1 MERQLL
7 QVMEFQLAFN
17 VDMPDYPKML
27 NKKRRRLRQDLLEE
41 EVKEL
46 SEAKTMVDVA
56 DALTDIMYIAY
67 GTIHE
72 FGLADRAT
80 MLFDEV
86 HRSNMSK
93 IPFEGKPIYR
103 EDGKILK
110 PDTYLPPKLNPI
122 IERDFRVYKNS
133 DLMKDIADIEKF
145 HQVIVQEQNKAFEDS
160 IKNKIK
166 SKLNII
172 DRFLEFIY
180 RSIEKRMK
188 KRVEIKYPIT
198 AYDNVIINVY
208 GKDYVI

>member
-17 VDMPDYPKML
+17 TDMPDYPKML

-133 DLMKDIADIEKF
+133 DLMKDIADIEKV
-145 HQVIVQEQNKAFEDS
+145 HQAIADEQNKIFED
-160 IKNKIK
+160 KIK
-166 SKLNII
+166 KKIRSKLNII
-172 DRFLEFIY
+172 DKFLEFLY
-180 RSIEKRMK
+180 HSIENRMN

-198 AYDNVIINVY
+198 AYDNVIVNVY
-208 GKDYVI
+208 GKDHVL

>member
-7 QVMEFQLAFN
+7 QVMEFQFAFN

-56 DALTDIMYIAY
+56 DALTDIMYIVY

-86 HRSNMSK
+86 HLSNMSK
-93 IPFEGKPIYR
+93 IPFDGTPIYR
-103 EDGKILK
+103 EDGKVLK
-110 PDTYLPPKLNPI
+110 PDTYLPPKLKPI

-133 DLMKDIADIEKF
+133 DLMKEIADIEKF

>member
-133 DLMKDIADIEKF
+133 DLMKDIADIEKVN
-145 HQVIVQEQNKAFEDS
+145 QAIADEQNKIFED
-160 IKNKIK
+160 KIK
-166 SKLNII
+166 KKIRSKLNII
-172 DRFLEFIY
+172 DKFLEFLY
-180 RSIEKRMK
+180 HSIENRMN

-198 AYDNVIINVY
+198 AYDNVIVNVY
-208 GKDYVI
+208 GKDHVL